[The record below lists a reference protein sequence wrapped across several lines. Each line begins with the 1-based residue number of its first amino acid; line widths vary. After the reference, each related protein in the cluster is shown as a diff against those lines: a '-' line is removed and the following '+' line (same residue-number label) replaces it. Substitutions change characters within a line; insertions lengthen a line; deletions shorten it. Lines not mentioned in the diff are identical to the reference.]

1 MSISFALSGGPL
13 WSLEY
18 YNDTCEKSAVV
29 FKAKVVEK
37 KKYYLDNGKRMDL
50 SKKEEVFKYL
60 KNGGKL
66 TTIYTTATLQVTSL
80 KKGDSLKLGQ
90 KIQISWQDPSGS
102 LCPHAENGSLDGKE
116 RKWYSSGKTYK
127 ILPEKIYKKQGD
139 KYLLDKTKTNH

>member
-50 SKKEEVFKYL
+50 SKKEEVF
-60 KNGGKL
+60 NHAL
-66 TTIYTTATLQVTSL
+66 TF
-80 KKGDSLKLGQ
+80 G
-90 KIQISWQDPSGS
+90 
-102 LCPHAENGSLDGKE
+102 
-116 RKWYSSGKTYK
+116 RR
-127 ILPEKIYKKQGD
+127 
-139 KYLLDKTKTNH
+139 